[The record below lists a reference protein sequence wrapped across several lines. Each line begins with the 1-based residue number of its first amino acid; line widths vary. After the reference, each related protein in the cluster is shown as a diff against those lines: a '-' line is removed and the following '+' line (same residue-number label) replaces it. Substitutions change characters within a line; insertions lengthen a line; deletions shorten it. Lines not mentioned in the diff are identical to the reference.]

1 MKNDIGPCGEDT
13 MQTKRIS
20 EMEQLLDNA
29 QAALDALEAA
39 LDGFEAARPGLR
51 ELAAYYDGGDW
62 RRDFEADE
70 MGLLQDGLK
79 RGVLSE
85 DALYDLLAAQQ
96 ALRERMLALAGNGRE
111 N

>member
-1 MKNDIGPCGEDT
+1 ME
-13 MQTKRIS
+13 QTERIRR
-20 EMEQLLDNA
+20 MEQLLDNA
-29 QAALDALEAA
+29 QAALGALEAA
-39 LDGFEAARPGLR
+39 LDGYEAARPGLR

-70 MGLLQDGLK
+70 MGLLPDGLK

-96 ALRERMLALAGNGRE
+96 ALRERMLALAGNDTDD
-111 N
+111 

>member
-1 MKNDIGPCGEDT
+1 MERT
-13 MQTKRIS
+13 ERII
-20 EMEQLLDNA
+20 EMEQRLDNA

-51 ELAAYYDGGDW
+51 ELAAYYEGGDW

-70 MGLLQDGLK
+70 MGLLPDGLK

-96 ALRERMLALAGNGRE
+96 ALRERMLALAGNDTDD
-111 N
+111 